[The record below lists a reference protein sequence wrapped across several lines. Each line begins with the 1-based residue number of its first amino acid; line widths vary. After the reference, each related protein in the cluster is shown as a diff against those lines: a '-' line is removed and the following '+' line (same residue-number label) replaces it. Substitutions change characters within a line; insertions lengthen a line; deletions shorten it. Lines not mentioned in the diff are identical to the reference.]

1 MAGSRGAKAG
11 RDTPDGGPT
20 LRDRQRELT
29 RTLILEA
36 AQKVFADRGYV
47 QTRVEDITAAAGTTR
62 ATFYLHFP
70 GKSELAQALFQ
81 QTLDLAVERYRKLD
95 EMLAE
100 RQDDPRQALRT
111 WLAEWLE
118 VWRENAAA
126 YMGMAQAA
134 AVDPEVAEVQLG
146 MSPRILDEL
155 KHAPWNRT
163 AGIDEQARQRALML
177 EIMTQRMFALLS
189 LEWLEIPDDVA
200 LDFLADLWSDVFGV
214 EGWSHEG

>member
-1 MAGSRGAKAG
+1 MAASRDARASKGTS
-11 RDTPDGGPT
+11 DTGPT

-81 QTLDLAVERYRKLD
+81 QTVDLAVERYQKLD
-95 EMLAE
+95 QMLAE
-100 RQDDPRQALRT
+100 RQVDPRQALRT

-155 KHAPWNRT
+155 KHAPWNR
-163 AGIDEQARQRALML
+163 AVGIDEQARQRALML
-177 EIMTQRMFALLS
+177 EIMTQRMFSLLS
-189 LEWLEIPDDVA
+189 LEWLKIPDDVA
-200 LDFLADLWSDVFGV
+200 LDFLTDLWSDVFDV
-214 EGWSHEG
+214 EDWSQDD